1 MERERPR
8 VNRLAGAVGAL
19 LGALIGGACIVVG
32 SRLGYVS
39 IVSGVVMVFCTTK
52 GWALLGGRLDKLGA
66 LICGVLMTVM
76 TYHANS
82 VSFALEVMAAVE
94 DVSFFTALRELDA
107 FQEAKVIDGYWGQL
121 FFLYLLVLVSSL
133 PLVIGASR
141 KPAAAPRDPGQAP
154 HEEQP
159 DIQGTFYV
167 MRKDWMAPLRLSVT
181 VPVLAAFVVAIILW
195 LVVSKVLP
203 GVDTFPIMAGGFLS
217 TTLLFCMALP
227 TIMLCN
233 AFHIVYV
240 REGTR
245 LWRVDLGRLYG
256 AQDQGVLTQSR
267 WEVMKQDILWEIQ
280 AIHRG
285 ERSQV
290 LRPGALVELK
300 DLQVERETRWSW
312 VVSYETETGSR
323 KKLSIG
329 KGYPDFTP
337 GRNLERPQGPVPCRW
352 SFVLLAL
359 VVTTALLAP
368 GCAAM
373 LGPQPESPGPTMEP
387 EPTVEPVH
395 IPARV
400 PESITEYEMSGVW
413 FRADSTFQAGR
424 RTFLDGE
431 TGTFYRFYVQY
442 GVDAEDAWDTL
453 TQSLSEYRA
462 TAQFDHFKTIY
473 QGEDLLTPL
482 GKDTRYNILSVYL
495 NDGQVAHTA
504 AVLSD
509 TGALFT
515 MEAKHD
521 PTRQSAEDVLANL
534 MYTLES
540 VRFGEL
546 EVTEEN
552 YQSQIHVAEVRDC
565 EFIATAYI
573 KTDIFGHDAF
583 VDVYVPYSDR
593 PIYSGDG
600 RAIRSE
606 AHGLRSYVTIL
617 PGENAKAVID
627 AQQQALAAS
636 GRVYEEGVDD
646 ELYRE
651 DLDAACKLT
660 VYEEN
665 GQKRYAIL
673 YADPKWEGYY
683 LFREF
688 TGLPELVDGDYLA
701 ALAELEKV
709 SGLTMPALEALG
721 QAEK

>member
-1 MERERPR
+1 MQGKSQ
-8 VNRLAGAVGAL
+8 VNRLAGFAGAL
-19 LGALIGGACIVVG
+19 LGALIGGACIVVE
-32 SRLGYVS
+32 SQLGRVS
-39 IVSGVVMVFCTTK
+39 IVSGIVMVFCTTK
-52 GWALLGGRLDKLGA
+52 GWTLLGGRLDKLGA
-66 LICGVLMTVM
+66 VICGVLITVM
-76 TYHANS
+76 TYYANN
-82 VSFALEVMAAVE
+82 VSFALEIMAVVE
-94 DVSFFTALRELDA
+94 DVDFLTALGKVDE

-121 FFLYLLVLVSSL
+121 FFLYLLALVSSL
-133 PLVIGASR
+133 PLVIGAFR
-141 KPAAAPRDPGQAP
+141 KPAAAPHDPDETPNDA
-154 HEEQP
+154 QP

-181 VPVLAAFVVAIILW
+181 VPVLAAFVVASILW

-217 TTLLFCMALP
+217 TVLLFCIALP

-256 AQDQGVLTQSR
+256 AQDQGALTQSR

-290 LRPGALVELK
+290 LRPGALIELK

-312 VVSYETETGSR
+312 VISYETEKAGR
-323 KKLSIG
+323 KKLAIG
-329 KGYPDFTP
+329 KGYPNFTP
-337 GRNLERPQGPVPCRW
+337 DRNLERPQGPVPCRW

-359 VVTTALLAP
+359 VVTAALLVP

-373 LGPQPESPGPTMEP
+373 LRPQSDVPDPSVKP

-395 IPARV
+395 IPVRV

-413 FRADSTFQAGR
+413 FRADATFQAGR

-453 TQSLSEYRA
+453 TQALSEYRA
-462 TAQFDHFKTIY
+462 TAQFDHFKAIY

-482 GKDTRYNILSVYL
+482 DQDTWYNIVSVYL
-495 NDGQVAHTA
+495 NDGQVVHTA
-504 AVLSD
+504 AVLSG
-509 TGALFT
+509 TGVLFT
-515 MEAKHD
+515 MEAKHNPD
-521 PTRQSAEDVLANL
+521 RQSEEDVLANL
-534 MYTLES
+534 MYTLKS

-546 EVTEEN
+546 TVTEEN
-552 YQSQIHVAEVRDC
+552 YQSQIHVAEIRDC
-565 EFIATAYI
+565 AFIATAYI

-583 VDVYVPYSDR
+583 VDVYVPYSDQ
-593 PIYSGDG
+593 PIYSKDG

-673 YADPKWEGYY
+673 YADLKWEGYY